1 MLIQALQNERHA
13 LEERILHM
21 ESRSQDPD
29 EALKSELFSANDK
42 VRTLGFEIQKL
53 ARKESTLTSKVDEI
67 SKALNE
73 RELELATSKEQ
84 LQKLRNKLNALIS
97 VHARNDSKSAEIKNS
112 NSEGGVDRRNSGVS
126 QSAVTMKVFN
136 PQQA

>member
-1 MLIQALQNERHA
+1 
-13 LEERILHM
+13 M

-29 EALKSELFSANDK
+29 EALKSELFSANEK

-73 RELELATSKEQ
+73 RELELATSKE
-84 LQKLRNKLNALIS
+84 
-97 VHARNDSKSAEIKNS
+97 
-112 NSEGGVDRRNSGVS
+112 
-126 QSAVTMKVFN
+126 
-136 PQQA
+136 